1 MPASTAIGTKRTSG
15 EANNTM
21 HSNVNECMM
30 PAIGVWAPARMLV
43 AVRAI
48 APVAGSPP
56 NNGDTIFATPWPN
69 NSTLGLWRSL
79 VQGAENTAD
88 MGEPDAPHNPPL
100 LPGPSDPGERLA
112 ANIGHAE
119 LHRPRGIPANG
130 D

>member
-21 HSNVNECMM
+21 HSNVNEWMM

-43 AVRAI
+43 AVRAM
-48 APVAGSPP
+48 APVAGRPP

-79 VQGAENTAD
+79 LLRADTTAAMID
-88 MGEPDAPHNPPL
+88 SLAPNIATVTAGPPD
-100 LPGPSDPGERLA
+100 
-112 ANIGHAE
+112 
-119 LHRPRGIPANG
+119 PAIITACNFG
-130 D
+130 MA